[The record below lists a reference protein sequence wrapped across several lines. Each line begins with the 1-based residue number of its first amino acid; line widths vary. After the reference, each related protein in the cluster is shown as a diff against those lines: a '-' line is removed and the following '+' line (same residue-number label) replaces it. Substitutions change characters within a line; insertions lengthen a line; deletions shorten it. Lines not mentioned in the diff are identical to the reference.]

1 MKTIDVP
8 APSPLSVDEFLA
20 MAQDEP
26 LIIRMA
32 SGEEYVL
39 GALDD
44 FDHEVELMRSNPEL
58 MRLLEER
65 SKEPATIPLEALRSR
80 LS

>member
-8 APSPLSVDEFLA
+8 APSPLSVDELLA

-26 LIIRMA
+26 LIIRTA
-32 SGEEYVL
+32 SGEQYLL

-65 SKEPATIPLEALRSR
+65 SKEQATIPLEALRSR